1 MKIDIVIDL
10 GFGDSGKG
18 NVVNALSTEESL
30 VVRFNGGHQAG
41 HTVVEGDKR
50 HIFASFGSG
59 TLKGASTYISEYCTI
74 YPPALDR
81 EQKVLGF
88 YPKLYID
95 NNAML
100 TTPYDIEYNKILDT
114 QTNHGSVG
122 VGFGTTIA
130 RHEAGYKL
138 YARDMLNMDVLVT
151 KLKLIDQYYSDILSV
166 SDESIDDWLLSTID
180 IIEHYDFVN
189 AITDIPLY
197 WRHIIFE
204 GAQGIMLDMDYG
216 FFPHVT
222 RSNTTSKNAM
232 EILNKDL
239 NLKDFNIY
247 IYYVTRAYQ
256 TRHGNGPMIG
266 KPLSIEYIKDNPDE
280 TNVTNYQGVFRKDV
294 LNLDLLKYAID
305 CDKQF
310 HINISTHSIFLVIT
324 CLDQVCN
331 GDGTTYVLHNG
342 EVINKTT
349 AEIGSLLGFRRA
361 IDCYTPNL
369 IIEHG

>member
-100 TTPYDIEYNKILDT
+100 TTPYDIEYNKILNN
-114 QTNHGSVG
+114 QTGHGSVG
-122 VGFGTTIA
+122 VGFGTTIG

-138 YARDMLNMDVLVT
+138 YARDILNMDVLIT
-151 KLKLIDQYYSDILSV
+151 KLKLIDEYYSEILSV
-166 SDESIDDWLLSTID
+166 SDESINNWLLSVID
-180 IIEHYDFVN
+180 IIEHYHFVN
-189 AITDIPLY
+189 NITDVPYY
-197 WRHIIFE
+197 WKHIIFE

-232 EILNKDL
+232 EIIDRDL
-239 NLKDFNIY
+239 HSRGMVSINT
-247 IYYVTRAYQ
+247 YYVTRAYQ
-256 TRHGNGPMIG
+256 TRHGNGPMID
-266 KPLSIEYIKDNPDE
+266 KLVSARYIKDNPDE
-280 TNVTNYQGVFRKDV
+280 TNVTNYQGEFRKGV
-294 LNLDLLKYAID
+294 MNLDLLKYALD
-305 CDKQF
+305 VDRQF
-310 HINISTHSIFLVIT
+310 YNGTPKTLVIT